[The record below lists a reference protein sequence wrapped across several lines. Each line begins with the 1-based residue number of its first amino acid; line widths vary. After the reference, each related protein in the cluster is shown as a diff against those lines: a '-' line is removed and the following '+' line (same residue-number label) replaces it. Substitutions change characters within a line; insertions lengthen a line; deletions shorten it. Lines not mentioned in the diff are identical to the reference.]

1 MTILNRSQKDW
12 WGTDPSAQPCL
23 TPGVDNGYC
32 AYGSAAPFTFGTAD
46 NSTER
51 APGYRQVDMS
61 LFKDFH
67 ITEEHVIGFRAD
79 FFNIFNIA
87 SYSNPDNSITD
98 STFGLISSVRSPARQ
113 IQLNLHY
120 SF

>member
-1 MTILNRSQKDW
+1 MVIRHRSINNW

-23 TPGVDNGYC
+23 TPGVDNGIC
-32 AYGSAAPFTFGTAD
+32 AYGSAAPFTFGTAH

-51 APGYRQVDMS
+51 APDYRQVDTS

-67 ITEEHVIGFRAD
+67 VWHEQVVGFRTD

-87 SYSNPDNSITD
+87 SYGNPDNGVSD
-98 STFGLISSVRSPARQ
+98 NNFGQISNVRSPARQ
-113 IQLNLHY
+113 IQLSLHY
-120 SF
+120 IF